1 MPIAVRSAKC
11 LPQTRSGTQFC
22 KRRSDL
28 PIARCLWNQR
38 IQSDLTHFRPRAS
51 PYQRHGRCPPGG
63 PPPRFTGTEELPDQ
77 PFDGYPI
84 GPLRA
89 TACNGEREEMRLF
102 TTGTRDSDWIEAVRS
117 LWCKCMHEA
126 AMWPIHGWYRCRT
139 CHRRHPVP
147 WASRNHHLP
156 PPVQRGVWSNHVVPE
171 VPK

>member
-1 MPIAVRSAKC
+1 LRPDRRNAFRRPEMALSFVNDDLIYQLPGVCRTSDPVRPDAF
-11 LPQTRSGTQFC
+11 QAAG
-22 KRRSDL
+22 
-28 PIARCLWNQR
+28 A
-38 IQSDLTHFRPRAS
+38 
-51 PYQRHGRCPPGG
+51 PYQRHGRCSLGG

-89 TACNGEREEMRLF
+89 TGCNGEREEMRLF